1 MADIL
6 YRLSLPDPRTHLVSV
21 EMEAGGVHEP
31 VSLVMPAW
39 TPGSYLIRE
48 FARNVVQL
56 DATDGARTPLPYQ
69 KTDKHTWRIEAPA
82 DGTLRARWVVHADD
96 LTVRTSHVD
105 GSHAS
110 IIGAGVFMFLDG
122 RQGEPVEVQVHAP
135 QGWRVTTALEQVGEG
150 RYRAADFDELVD
162 SPLEIGV
169 HQVVQWLVNGV
180 PHQYAIW
187 GRGNADPRRLAQDTT
202 RIVLAE
208 REIFGTLPYPHYTF
222 LLHLS
227 SGGGGGLE
235 HRNCTS
241 LLADRWGFRGM
252 AYESFLGL
260 AAHELFH
267 AWNGKRIRP
276 AALGPFDYTRENY
289 TRDLWVVE
297 GITTYYTD
305 LLLRRAGLIPQQRY
319 LEKLAE
325 SISRFQTLP
334 GRAVQPLA
342 DASFDA
348 WIKFYRPD
356 SNTPNATIS
365 YYQKGALVA
374 MMLDL
379 TIRGGTANARSLDD
393 VLRALWERYGA
404 RDEGFPEGAV
414 EAVAEEVA
422 GFSLRAFFD
431 RTLRSTSELD
441 YDSALAAVG
450 LRLVPAHLAGP
461 PMGAPARPPVAA
473 EGGAAGGAPK
483 GPPPGWRPPPP
494 PPFGAPPPMP
504 GNRESRTGLTLR
516 HEGSR
521 LVVVNVLA
529 GTAGWEAGVNAGDE
543 LVALDGFRIP
553 SPDWLNA
560 RLLEFKPGVQVGLT
574 VFRRDEL
581 LTLPLRVDA
590 GPPQRMV
597 LRPVPDATEQQ
608 QAVLAHWLRQVVP
621 DEAVQDPGLPPPP
634 GWEAPPVPAPPG
646 VDARPGNV

>member
-6 YRLSLPDPRTHLVSV
+6 YRLLLPDPRTHLLAVD
-21 EMEAGGVHEP
+21 MEVGGVHDA

-39 TPGSYLIRE
+39 TPGSYLMRE
-48 FARNVVQL
+48 FARNVVQFE
-56 DATDGARTPLPYQ
+56 AMDGAGNPVPWQ
-69 KTDKHTWRIEAPA
+69 KTDKATWRIGAPG
-82 DGTLRARWVVHADD
+82 DGTLRARWVVYADE

-110 IIGAGVFMFLDG
+110 VIGTSVFMYVDG
-122 RQGEPVEVQVHAP
+122 RQGEAAEVQVHAP
-135 QGWRVTTALEQVGEG
+135 QGWRVTTSLEAAGEG
-150 RYRAADFDELVD
+150 RYRAANYDELVD
-162 SPLEIGV
+162 SPLEIGA
-169 HQVVQWLVNGV
+169 HQLVQWLVNGV

-187 GRGNADPRRLAQDTT
+187 GRGNPDPRKLAQDTT

-222 LLHLS
+222 ILHLTN
-227 SGGGGGLE
+227 GGGGGLE

-241 LLADRWGFRGM
+241 LQADRWSFRGTP
-252 AYESFLGL
+252 YESFLGL

-276 AALGPFDYTRENY
+276 AALGPFDYTRENH

-305 LLLRRAGLIPQQRY
+305 LLLRRAGLITQQRY

-342 DASFDA
+342 DASFDT

-356 SNTPNATIS
+356 ANTPNATIS
-365 YYQKGALVA
+365 YYLKGSLVA
-374 MMLDL
+374 MLLDL
-379 TIRGGTANARSLDD
+379 TLRGGTENRRSLDD
-393 VLRALWERYGA
+393 VLRVLWERYGA

-431 RTLRSTSELD
+431 HTLRSTGELD
-441 YDSALAAVG
+441 YNSALAAAG
-450 LRLVPAHLAGP
+450 LRLLPAHMAGP
-461 PMGAPARPPVAA
+461 ATGAPPRPPVAA
-473 EGGAAGGAPK
+473 EGAPPAGRK

-494 PPFGAPPPMP
+494 PPFGMPAPLPA
-504 GNRESRTGLTLR
+504 NRESQTGLTLR
-516 HEGSR
+516 NEGSR
-521 LVVVNVLA
+521 LVVVNVLT
-529 GTAGWEAGVNAGDE
+529 GMAGWHAGVNAGDE
-543 LVALDGFRIP
+543 LVALDGFRIAGTE
-553 SPDWLNA
+553 WLNA
-560 RLLEFKPGVQVGLT
+560 RLLEFKPGAEVQLT

-581 LTLPLRVDA
+581 ITLLLRVDV
-590 GPPQRMV
+590 GLPQRWA
-597 LRPVPDATEQQ
+597 LRPLPDATEQQ
-608 QAVLAHWLRQVVP
+608 QAVLAQWLRTVVP

-634 GWEAPPVPAPPG
+634 GWEPSPAPVPARG
-646 VDARPGNV
+646 

>member
-6 YRLSLPDPRTHLVSV
+6 YRLALPDPRTHLVSV
-21 EMEAGGVHEP
+21 ELEAGGVHDAL
-31 VSLVMPAW
+31 SLVMPAW
-39 TPGSYLIRE
+39 TPGSYLMRE
-48 FARNVVQL
+48 FARNVVQFQ
-56 DATDGARTPLPYQ
+56 ATDGARNPVAWQ
-69 KTDKHTWRIEAPA
+69 KTDKHTWRIDAPA
-82 DGTLRARWVVHADD
+82 DGTLRAQWIVHADE

-110 IIGAGVFMFLDG
+110 IIGAGVFMYLDG
-122 RQGEPVEVQVHAP
+122 RQGEPAEVQVHAP
-135 QGWRVTTALEQVGEG
+135 QGWRVTTALQEVGEG

-208 REIFGTLPYPHYTF
+208 REIFGALPYPHYTF
-222 LLHLS
+222 ILHLS

-241 LLADRWGFRGM
+241 LLADRWGFRGPQ
-252 AYESFLGL
+252 YESFLGL

-305 LLLRRAGLIPQQRY
+305 LLLRRAGLISEHRY

-379 TIRGGTANARSLDD
+379 AIRGGTANARSLDD

-414 EAVAEEVA
+414 EAAAEEVA

-431 RTLRSTSELD
+431 HTLRSTGELD
-441 YDSALAAVG
+441 YASALAAAG

-461 PMGAPARPPVAA
+461 PMGAPPRPPVAA
-473 EGGAAGGAPK
+473 DGAAVGGVRR

-494 PPFGAPPPMP
+494 PPFGAPPVLP

-516 HEGSR
+516 AEGGR

-529 GTAGWEAGVNAGDE
+529 GTAGWQAGVNAGDE

-553 SPDWLNA
+553 GPEWLNA

-581 LTLPLRVDA
+581 LTLMLRVDA

-597 LRPVPDATEQQ
+597 LRPSPDATSEQ
-608 QAVLAHWLRQVVP
+608 QAVLAHWLRSVVP

-634 GWEAPPVPAPPG
+634 GWEPPAMPGPARG
-646 VDARPGNV
+646 

>member
-1 MADIL
+1 MSNLL
-6 YRLSLPDPRTHLVSV
+6 YRLQLPDPRTHLLAV
-21 EMEAGGVHEP
+21 ELEAGGVHDA
-31 VSLVMPAW
+31 VSLVMPTW
-39 TPGSYLIRE
+39 TPGSYLMRE
-48 FARNVVQL
+48 FARNVVQFE
-56 DATDGARTPLPYQ
+56 ATDGARNPVRHE
-69 KTDKHTWRIEAPA
+69 KTDKHTWRIDPPA
-82 DGTLRARWVVHADD
+82 DGTLRARWIVHADE

-105 GSHAS
+105 ASHAS
-110 IIGAGVFMFLDG
+110 VIGAGVFMYVDG
-122 RQGEPVEVQVHAP
+122 RQGEPVELHVEAP
-135 QGWRVTTALEQVGEG
+135 QGWRVTTALEAVGEG
-150 RYRAADFDELVD
+150 RYRAASYDELAD
-162 SPLEIGV
+162 SPLEIGT
-169 HQVVQWLVNGV
+169 HQLVQWLVNGV

-222 LLHLS
+222 ILHLT

-235 HRNCTS
+235 HRNSTS
-241 LLADRWGFRGM
+241 LLADRWGFRGPG
-252 AYESFLGL
+252 YENFLGL

-319 LEKLAE
+319 LDKLGE
-325 SISRFQTLP
+325 TISRFQTLP

-342 DASFDA
+342 DASFDT

-374 MMLDL
+374 MLLDL
-379 TIRGGTANARSLDD
+379 TLRGGTENRRSLDD

-431 RTLRSTSELD
+431 HTLRSTGELN
-441 YDSALAAVG
+441 YASALAAAG
-450 LRLVPAHLAGP
+450 LRLVPSHLAGP
-461 PMGAPARPPVAA
+461 PGAPPRPPVSADDA
-473 EGGAAGGAPK
+473 APK

-494 PPFGAPPPMP
+494 PPFGTPAPMP
-504 GNRESRTGLTLR
+504 GNRESHTGLTLR

-553 SPDWLNA
+553 GADWLNA
-560 RLLEFKPGVQVGLT
+560 RLLEFAPGAHVHLV

-590 GPPQRMV
+590 GPPQRWV
-597 LRPVPDATEQQ
+597 LRPVPDPTPQQ
-608 QAVLAHWLRQVVP
+608 QAVLAHWLRTVVP

-634 GWEAPPVPAPPG
+634 GWEPPAVPGRPG
-646 VDARPGNV
+646 VDARAGNV

>member
-6 YRLSLPDPRTHLVSV
+6 YGLHLPDPRTHLVVV
-21 EMEAGGVHEP
+21 ELEAGGVTGAAD
-31 VSLVMPAW
+31 LVMPAW
-39 TPGSYLIRE
+39 TPGSYLMRE
-48 FARNVVQL
+48 FARNVVQFE
-56 DATDGARTPLPYQ
+56 AMDGARNPVPFR
-69 KTDKHTWRIEAPA
+69 KTDKHTWHVDAPA
-82 DGTLRARWVVHADD
+82 DGTLRARWILHADE

-110 IIGAGVFMFLDG
+110 IIGAGVFMYVDG
-122 RQGEPVEVQVHAP
+122 RRGEPAEVQVHAP
-135 QGWRVTTALEQVGEG
+135 RGWRVTTALEQVGEG

-162 SPLEIGV
+162 SPLEIGT
-169 HQVVQWLVNGV
+169 HQLVQWLVDGV

-187 GRGNADPRRLAQDTT
+187 GRGNPDPRRLAQDTT

-208 REIFGTLPYPHYTF
+208 REIFGRLPYPHYTF
-222 LLHLS
+222 ILQLTN
-227 SGGGGGLE
+227 GGGGGLE

-276 AALGPFDYTRENY
+276 AALGPFDYTAENY

-305 LLLRRAGLIPQQRY
+305 LLLRRAGLIPQPRY

-342 DASFDA
+342 DASFDT

-374 MMLDL
+374 MLLDL
-379 TIRGGTANARSLDD
+379 TIRGGTENRRSLDD

-431 RTLRSTSELD
+431 HTLRSTGELD
-441 YDSALAAVG
+441 YASALAAAG
-450 LRLVPAHLAGP
+450 LRLVPMHMAGP
-461 PMGAPARPPVAA
+461 PMGAAARPAVPAA
-473 EGGAAGGAPK
+473 EGAKPGGTPA

-494 PPFGAPPPMP
+494 PPFGMPGPMP
-504 GNRESRTGLTLR
+504 GNRESQTGLTLR
-516 HEGSR
+516 SEGSR
-521 LVVVNVLA
+521 IIVVNVLA
-529 GTAGWEAGVNAGDE
+529 GTAGAQAGVNAGDE
-543 LVALDGFRIP
+543 LVALDGFRIAGP
-553 SPDWLNA
+553 EWLNA
-560 RLLEFKPGVQVGLT
+560 RLLEFKPGVEVQLT

-581 LTLPLRVDA
+581 LTLLLRVDA
-590 GPPQRMV
+590 GPPQRWA
-597 LRPVPDATEQQ
+597 LRPLPDATPQQ
-608 QAVLAHWLRQVVP
+608 QAVLDHWLRQVVP

-634 GWEAPPVPAPPG
+634 GWQPPAMPAA
-646 VDARPGNV
+646 ARG